1 MCILTA
7 AFFFAL
13 MTVFVRKSGNLPTM
27 QKAFFRNAVAM
38 VIASVMLVKNRED
51 IKIDKKAV
59 PSLAMRCLFGTSGL
73 ICNFYAI
80 DHLNISD
87 ANMLNKLS
95 PFFAIIMSVF
105 IIGEVASSFEW
116 GMVLLAFVGALFVAK
131 PQFNSD
137 AIPALLGL
145 YGGFGAGT
153 AYTFVRKLG
162 KYAVKSDFIVF
173 CFSAFSCIV
182 TLPFAIFDYKHMTFL
197 QILLLVVAGSCAAI
211 AQFAITTAY
220 KLAPAKEISVY
231 DYFQVIFAAI
241 LGFAFLNQIPD
252 IFSIIG
258 YIIIITSAILK
269 WRHGLKDSQNTN

>member
-1 MCILTA
+1 MKKIVLQT
-7 AFFFAL
+7 L
-13 MTVFVRKSGNLPTM
+13 
-27 QKAFFRNAVAM
+27 
-38 VIASVMLVKNRED
+38 LVLLVS
-51 IKIDKKAV
+51 IV
-59 PSLAMRCLFGTSGL
+59 G
-73 ICNFYAI
+73 
-80 DHLNISD
+80 
-87 ANMLNKLS
+87 
-95 PFFAIIMSVF
+95 IMSVF

-162 KYAVKSDFIVF
+162 KYAVKSDLIVF

-252 IFSIIG
+252 IFSIIANKQRKIHIIRIHYFVKTDVVFNNQTPFYYLAPW
-258 YIIIITSAILK
+258 YIHFCPNRPFDTIRQILVNIFIYI
-269 WRHGLKDSQNTN
+269 RTPV

>member
-1 MCILTA
+1 ME
-7 AFFFAL
+7 
-13 MTVFVRKSGNLPTM
+13 P
-27 QKAFFRNAVAM
+27 AVLY
-38 VIASVMLVKNRED
+38 V
-51 IKIDKKAV
+51 
-59 PSLAMRCLFGTSGL
+59 
-73 ICNFYAI
+73 
-80 DHLNISD
+80 
-87 ANMLNKLS
+87 
-95 PFFAIIMSVF
+95 
-105 IIGEVASSFEW
+105 SSFEW

-162 KYAVKSDFIVF
+162 KYAVKSDLIVF